1 MFFILVWISAT
12 PGTVASHMSAIVHV
26 TTVASHM
33 VVIVSTAI
41 SSGTSVIG
49 NDLASLKLIVE
60 PFLIQLG
67 PEITELSLEGLHLF
81 EIGIRAIQQGVEF
94 S

>member
-1 MFFILVWISAT
+1 MFFILVRISAT
-12 PGTVASHMSAIVHV
+12 SGTVASHMSAIAHV

-41 SSGTSVIG
+41 SSGTLVIG

-60 PFLIQLG
+60 SFLIYFG
-67 PEITELSLEGLHLF
+67 PEITELSLNGLHLF
-81 EIGIRAIQQGVEF
+81 KIRVRAVQKGVKF